1 MDPSDVHLQKSRGR
15 GPARSGGGSRADRL
29 SVLFGRAKD
38 ISRGYA
44 KSDRTMAGRHFLQI
58 PGPTNVPERILRA
71 MDRAVVDHRGP
82 DLAAVVHEAV
92 AGLKQV
98 FGTRRGEIVLYPA
111 SGTGAW
117 EASLVNTLS
126 PGDHVLAFVNGHF
139 SHLYAEC
146 ARRLGLTVDT
156 VDVPWGDGVPPE
168 QVGEHLVRDAGHRYR
183 AVLVV
188 HNETSTGVTS
198 DLAAIRTAIDAARHP
213 ALFMVD
219 VVSAL
224 GSIDLRFDD
233 WKIDVALTGTQ
244 KGLML
249 PPGMA
254 VLCAGPRAL
263 EAAERAALPRYFFDW
278 RPVIREMQRGYF
290 PYTPATLTLYGLRE
304 AVRMLLEEGL
314 TNVLDRH
321 RRLAEGVRRAVS
333 AWELENLCARPEWH
347 SNSLTAVVVPRG
359 ADSDA
364 VVRTAAGRLNLSLGV
379 GLGRVKGK
387 VFRIG
392 HLGALNELEV
402 LATLAGTELACTMA
416 GIHVPLGAGV
426 TACERFFAEQY
437 AAAVPAPSR

>member
-1 MDPSDVHLQKSRGR
+1 
-15 GPARSGGGSRADRL
+15 
-29 SVLFGRAKD
+29 
-38 ISRGYA
+38 
-44 KSDRTMAGRHFLQI
+44 MAGRHFLQI
-58 PGPTNVPERILRA
+58 PGPTNVPERVLRA
-71 MDRAVVDHRGP
+71 MDRAVIDHRGP
-82 DLAAVVHEAV
+82 ELPAIVAEAV

-98 FGTRRGEIVLYPA
+98 FGTTRGEIVLYPG

-146 ARRLGLTVDT
+146 ARGLGLAVDA

-168 QVGEHLVRDAGHRYR
+168 QVHDRLAGDTAHRYR
-183 AVLVV
+183 ALLVV

-198 DLAAIRTAIDAARHP
+198 DLAAIRAAIDATRHP
-213 ALFMVD
+213 ALLMVD
-219 VVSAL
+219 QVSAL
-224 GSIDLRFDD
+224 GSIDSQFDA
-233 WKIDVALTGTQ
+233 WKIDVALTGSQ

-263 EAAERAALPRYFFDW
+263 EAAERATMPRYFFDW
-278 RPVIREMQRGYF
+278 RPVIREMRRGYF

-314 TNVLDRH
+314 PNVLARH
-321 RRLAEGVRRAVS
+321 RRLADGVRRAVA
-333 AWELENLCARPEWH
+333 AWGLENLCTRREWY
-347 SNSLTAVVVPRG
+347 SQSLTAVVVPDG

-364 VVRTAAGRLNLSLGV
+364 VVRAATARLNLSLGV
-379 GLGRVKGK
+379 GLGRLKGK
-387 VFRIG
+387 IFRIG

-402 LATLAGTELACTMA
+402 LATLAGVELACTMA
-416 GIHVPLGAGV
+416 GITVPLGAGI

-437 AAAVPAPSR
+437 AAVTAAAGARPPSV

>member
-1 MDPSDVHLQKSRGR
+1 
-15 GPARSGGGSRADRL
+15 
-29 SVLFGRAKD
+29 
-38 ISRGYA
+38 
-44 KSDRTMAGRHFLQI
+44 MAGRHFLQI

-82 DLAAVVHEAV
+82 DLPGVVHEAV
-92 AGLKQV
+92 TGLKQI
-98 FGTRRGEIVLYPA
+98 FGTAAGDIVLYPG

-126 PGDHVLAFVNGHF
+126 PGDRVLAFVNGHF

-146 ARRLGLTVDT
+146 ARRLGLAVDA
-156 VDVPWGDGVPPE
+156 VDVTWGEAVPPE
-168 QVGEHLVRDAGHRYR
+168 QVHDRLARDAGHRYR
-183 AVLVV
+183 ALLVV
-188 HNETSTGVTS
+188 HNETSTGVTT
-198 DLAAIRTAIDAARHP
+198 DLAAVRAAIDTARHP
-213 ALFMVD
+213 ALFLVD

-224 GSIDLRFDD
+224 GSVDVRFDE

-254 VLCAGPRAL
+254 VLCVGPRAV
-263 EAAERAALPRYFFDW
+263 EAGERAALPRYFFDW
-278 RPVIREMQRGYF
+278 RPVRREMERGYF

-314 TNVLDRH
+314 SNVLARH
-321 RRLAEGVRRAVS
+321 RRLAEGVRRAVG
-333 AWELENLCARPEWH
+333 AWGLENLCARPEWY
-347 SNSLTAVVVPRG
+347 SNSLTAVVVPPG
-359 ADSDA
+359 KDAGA
-364 VVRTAAGRLNLSLGV
+364 VVRVAAQRLNLSLGV

-402 LATLAGTELACTMA
+402 LATLAGTELACAIA
-416 GIHVPLGAGV
+416 GIPVPLGAGV

-437 AAAVPAPSR
+437 VPATPAHPAG

>member
-1 MDPSDVHLQKSRGR
+1 V
-15 GPARSGGGSRADRL
+15 
-29 SVLFGRAKD
+29 
-38 ISRGYA
+38 
-44 KSDRTMAGRHFLQI
+44 TGRHFLQI

-82 DLAAVVHEAV
+82 DLPAVVHEAV
-92 AGLKQV
+92 AGLKQI
-98 FGTRRGEIVLYPA
+98 FGTTTGEIVLYPA

-117 EASLVNTLS
+117 EASLVNTLN

-139 SHLYAEC
+139 SQLYADC
-146 ARRLGLTVDT
+146 ARRLGLVVDA
-156 VDVPWGDGVPPE
+156 VEVPWGEGVPPQ
-168 QVGEHLVRDAGHRYR
+168 QVHDRLSHDTAHRYR
-183 AVLVV
+183 ALLVV

-198 DLAAIRTAIDAARHP
+198 DLAAVRAAIDAARHP
-213 ALFMVD
+213 TLFFAD

-224 GSIDLRFDD
+224 GSMELRFDA

-254 VLCAGPRAL
+254 VLCVGSSAL
-263 EAAERAALPRYFFDW
+263 EAGEQAALPRYFFDW

-290 PYTPATLTLYGLRE
+290 PYTPATLTLYGMRE

-314 TNVLDRH
+314 PNVLERH
-321 RRLAEGVRRAVS
+321 RRLAEGVRRAVA
-333 AWELENLCARPEWH
+333 AWGLENLCARREWN
-347 SNSLTAVVVPRG
+347 SNSLTAVVVPEG

-364 VVRTAAGRLNLSLGV
+364 VVRAAAQRLNLSLGV

-416 GIHVPLGAGV
+416 GIPVPLGSGV
-426 TACERFFAEQY
+426 TACERFFAEQF
-437 AAAVPAPSR
+437 ARDAPAPAGGREAAGGGVHQSRTRV

>member
-1 MDPSDVHLQKSRGR
+1 
-15 GPARSGGGSRADRL
+15 
-29 SVLFGRAKD
+29 
-38 ISRGYA
+38 
-44 KSDRTMAGRHFLQI
+44 MAGRHFLQI

-82 DLAAVVHEAV
+82 EMPGLVREVV

-98 FGTRRGEIVLYPA
+98 FQTARGEIVLYPG
-111 SGTGAW
+111 SGTAAW

-126 PGDHVLAFVNGHF
+126 PGDRVLAFNAGHF

-146 ARRLGLTVDT
+146 ARRLGIAVDE
-156 VDVPWGDGVPPE
+156 VDLPWGDGVPAALVHE
-168 QVGEHLVRDAGHRYR
+168 RLVRDAGHAYR

-198 DLAAIRTAIDAARHP
+198 DVAAIREAMTAAAHP
-213 ALFMVD
+213 ALLLVD

-224 GSIDLRFDD
+224 GSVDVRFDE
-233 WKIDVALTGTQ
+233 WGIDVALTGTQ

-254 VLCAGPRAL
+254 ILCAGPRAL
-263 EAAERAALPRYFFDW
+263 EAGARATSPRYFFDW
-278 RPVIREMQRGYF
+278 RPVLDEMARGYF
-290 PYTPATLTLYGLRE
+290 PYTPATLSLYGLRE

-314 TNVLDRH
+314 ANVLARH

-333 AWELENLCARPEWH
+333 AAGLSILCRDPRLA
-347 SNSLTAVVVPRG
+347 SNSLTAVVVPEG

-364 VVRTAAGRLNLSLGV
+364 VLRAAERLNLSLGT
-379 GLGRVKGK
+379 GLGRLKGR

-392 HLGALNELEV
+392 HLGALGELEV
-402 LATLAGTELACTMA
+402 LATVAGVELACTLA
-416 GIHVPLGAGV
+416 GIRVPLGAGV
-426 TACERFFAEQY
+426 AACERFFAEHHAATR
-437 AAAVPAPSR
+437 AAAP